1 MRNTFNISFGFLIV
15 VLPFLGIPVFW
26 KTLLICSSGLLLIL
40 VGIGPS
46 LLSVLKE
53 KPKIQKKKI
62 TVAPQAPL
70 ESSAL
75 SPQDIE
81 KEKTKKD
88 IQEPLV

>member
-1 MRNTFNISFGFLIV
+1 MRNTFNLSFGFWIL

-53 KPKIQKKKI
+53 KPKIQKKK
-62 TVAPQAPL
+62 TAASQAPL
-70 ESSAL
+70 ESPAL

>member
-1 MRNTFNISFGFLIV
+1 MRNTFNISFGFWIL
-15 VLPFLGIPVFW
+15 VLPFLGIPIFW

-40 VGIGPS
+40 VGVGPS
-46 LLSVLKE
+46 LLNALKE

-62 TVAPQAPL
+62 AMAPQAPL
-70 ESSAL
+70 ESPVIS
-75 SPQDIE
+75 SQDIE